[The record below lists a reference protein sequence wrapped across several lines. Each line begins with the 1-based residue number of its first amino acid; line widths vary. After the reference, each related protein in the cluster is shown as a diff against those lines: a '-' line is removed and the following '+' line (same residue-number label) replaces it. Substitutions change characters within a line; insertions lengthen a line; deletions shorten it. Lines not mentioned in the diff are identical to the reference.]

1 MARTTEAS
9 CRQCRREGCKLYL
22 KGDRCFSKDKCAL
35 EKRPTP
41 PGPQNGRRSKSSEY
55 GIQLREKQKVKRLY
69 GVLEKPFRHYFEL
82 AEKQDGITGSNLLTI
97 LEERLDNVVY
107 RLGFAVSRKEAR
119 QLVNHGHFTVNGK
132 KVNIP
137 SYRVKPGDVIAVKEK
152 SKKSPKFKE
161 ILDTT
166 ENRPVVAWLQVD
178 PENLQGT
185 VLNLPTRDDIDVDI
199 AEHLIVELYSK

>member
-1 MARTTEAS
+1 MARNTEAS

-22 KGDRCFSKDKCAL
+22 KGDRCYSKDKCAF

-41 PGPQNGRRSKSSEY
+41 PGPQNKRRAKLSEY
-55 GIQLREKQKVKRLY
+55 GLQLREKQKVKRLY

-82 AEKQDGITGSNLLTI
+82 AEKRPGITGENLLMV

-132 KVNIP
+132 KVDIP
-137 SYRVKPGDVIAVKEK
+137 SYRIKPGDVIEVCET
-152 SKKSPKFKE
+152 SRKSPKFKE
-161 ILDTT
+161 
-166 ENRPVVAWLQVD
+166 VVESTQSRAIAQWLSAD
-178 PENLQGT
+178 MENLKGT
-185 VLNLPTRDDIDVDI
+185 VVNLPTRDDIDIEI